1 MGYVMNI
8 FLSHVNVMPFLYGV
22 VLFLSAWLV
31 LRNLAKG
38 EIVRALAI
46 SAIIWVGFQMHGHHV
61 ESRMGV
67 AIAALL
73 LDLVWPWIYPS
84 RKPKPK

>member
-1 MGYVMNI
+1 MNL
-8 FLSHVNVMPFLYGV
+8 FLSHINLMPFLYGL
-22 VLFLSAWLV
+22 VLFLSAYLV

-38 EIVRALAI
+38 EFVRAIAI

-73 LDLVWPWIYPS
+73 LDMIWPWIYPKTRRS
-84 RKPKPK
+84 K